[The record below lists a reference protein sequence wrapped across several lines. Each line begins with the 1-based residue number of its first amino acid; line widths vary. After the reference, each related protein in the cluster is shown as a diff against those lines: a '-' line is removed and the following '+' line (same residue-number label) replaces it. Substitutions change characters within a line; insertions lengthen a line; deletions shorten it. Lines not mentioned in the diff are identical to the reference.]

1 MVSKTEVGSVEIN
14 KWRLKGALYWQKT
27 KSFWKEFAK
36 SKIGLVG
43 VSVLGFFVVLAIF
56 APQIAPY
63 DPHARHVLT
72 EGEYDP
78 DVYSYYNLN
87 NPMDGHP
94 FGTDY
99 LNRDIF
105 SQVIYGTRI
114 SLSIGILAAT
124 MVVTIGTLVGL
135 VAGFVG
141 GAVDDL
147 LMRITDLVLVMP
159 MLPLMILLALI
170 LGKSIFNIA
179 FVIGIL
185 VWPSTARMVRAS
197 TLSLRE
203 RGFVEAS
210 RSVGASRFRLIFV
223 HILPNVIPLVFAT
236 MVLQIGGAIL
246 TEASLSFLGLG
257 DPTRFSWG
265 KILNDGFQNQAL
277 VLELWWYLL
286 PPGICISLVVLG
298 FIFFSYGLDRV
309 VNPRLRIERW
319 SEKALEELFQD
330 ATNQS
335 N

>member
-1 MVSKTEVGSVEIN
+1 MVSETEVGSVAVVS
-14 KWRLKGALYWQKT
+14 KWRLRSALYWQKN
-27 KSFWKEFAK
+27 KLFWKEFVK

-43 VSVLGFFVVLAIF
+43 LAILGFFIILAIF
-56 APQIAPY
+56 APQIAPH
-63 DPHARHVLT
+63 DPHERHVLT
-72 EGEYDP
+72 GGEYDP
-78 DVYSYYNLN
+78 NVYPFYNLN
-87 NPMDGHP
+87 SPMDGHP
-94 FGTDY
+94 LGTDY
-99 LNRDIF
+99 INRDIL

-141 GAVDDL
+141 GVVDDL
-147 LMRITDLVLVMP
+147 LMRITDLVLIMP
-159 MLPLMILLALI
+159 MLPLMIILAI
-170 LGKSIFNIA
+170 VLGKSIFNIA

-223 HILPNVIPLVFAT
+223 HILPNVLPLVFAT
-236 MVLQIGGAIL
+236 MVLQVGSAIL

-257 DPTRFSWG
+257 DPTQFSWG

-277 VLELWWYLL
+277 VLELWWYLI

-319 SEKALEELFQD
+319 TEKDLERLFQVKE
-330 ATNQS
+330 NI
-335 N
+335 